1 MLFGGFTSNMVAG
14 IISDKYEKKYIR
26 TKPYICCLMSFMAIP
41 TTIICFSVNNSFP
54 VSMTFLFL
62 EYLLAEGWNSPAIS
76 MIQQVV
82 DPSVKGV
89 AISIYLF
96 SVTIAGTVASVTVGA
111 VSTAMHTKSNPALL
125 GYICAVS
132 CAVPS
137 FFAILCF
144 YVSGRH
150 FEDFIKCQTYCKKAT
165 LKAVGNDLR
174 KFRDT
179 QVVQRK
185 GTMLYLK
192 RIK

>member
-1 MLFGGFTSNMVAG
+1 
-14 IISDKYEKKYIR
+14 
-26 TKPYICCLMSFMAIP
+26 MSLLAIP
-41 TTIICFSVNNSFP
+41 TTVLCFAVNNSFP

-96 SVTIAGTVASVTVGA
+96 SVTIAGTIASVVVGA
-111 VSTAMHTKSNPALL
+111 VSTAMHTKDNPALL

-150 FEDFIKCQTYCKKAT
+150 FEDFIKCQLYCKKAT
-165 LKAVGNDLR
+165 LKAVGDDIR

-185 GTMLYLK
+185 GTLMYLK
-192 RIK
+192 KMNN